1 MSARTRLVKVC
12 CLHVVHAR
20 WGSEHGAQPSACA
33 LLQELKELAR
43 NISDDIDLQ
52 PNDRDILAW
61 KAVIKVCRSTVT
73 CAHSTHEHHTSCS
86 FELHLLPN
94 GVSQTSQGPL
104 DSPYQGGVFKLAIR
118 VPEQYPLVPP
128 HVRYRT
134 RIFHPNVHFKVG
146 EVAPLASAAL
156 AACLIVVMQPAYT

>member
-1 MSARTRLVKVC
+1 MLFI
-12 CLHVVHAR
+12 HG
-20 WGSEHGAQPSACA
+20 WDSEHGAQPSACA

-86 FELHLLPN
+86 FELHLLP
-94 GVSQTSQGPL
+94 T
-104 DSPYQGGVFKLAIR
+104 VFPKPHR
-118 VPEQYPLVPP
+118 VPW
-128 HVRYRT
+128 T
-134 RIFHPNVHFKVG
+134 ARIKGASFSWQSEYLSSTHWCHPTYG
-146 EVAPLASAAL
+146 TAPGFST
-156 AACLIVVMQPAYT
+156 QTYTSRWEKSLR